1 MKIPSEGSYAHIIR
15 RAIKDSS
22 RLPIENSGV
31 EKAIDIVR
39 ELIESARRSVV
50 IFCRELSSD
59 VYATEQVALS
69 IKLAL
74 MRRVKFQIIIQ
85 RDKPSNDSK
94 ELLNIF
100 KRFKDSGSVEI
111 YSVSKDSHFSDVDV
125 NFCLVDNKMS
135 RIETD
140 RENRKGTF
148 YAFNREITEKLQ
160 KKTAEILKSKDV
172 VSVII

>member
-1 MKIPSEGSYAHIIR
+1 MKTHSEGSYAHLIR

-31 EKAIDIVR
+31 EKAIDIVC

-74 MRRVKFQIIIQ
+74 MRRVKFRIIIQ

-94 ELLNIF
+94 ELLSIF
-100 KRFKDSGSVEI
+100 KRFKDCGSVAI
-111 YSVSKDSHFSDVDV
+111 YSVSKDSHFSDADV

-140 RENRKGTF
+140 RVNRKGLF
-148 YAFNREITEKLQ
+148 YAFNKEISEKLQ
-160 KKTAEILKSKDV
+160 KKTEEMLNSKDV
-172 VSVII
+172 VSVSI